1 MLLCFNCYIMLCW
14 LLLKRQN
21 AAPRSSRCN
30 KCNSYMEI
38 GAVNWKKQWNKKGES
53 EEKKP
58 DIVRVK
64 KKNVDWFRLEWSGR
78 LAMNWTISKMCK
90 FFSFSFC
97 GSRLHTPYIL
107 AGVHSFGADR
117 SVVGQLVINYHY
129 MHTNVVAIVMNCTKA
144 IYRRKYLNA
153 II

>member
-53 EEKKP
+53 EEKKA

-64 KKNVDWFRLEWSGR
+64 KKMLTGLDWNGQVGWLWIERFQKCAS
-78 LAMNWTISKMCK
+78 

-97 GSRLHTPYIL
+97 GSRLHAPYIL
-107 AGVHSFGADR
+107 AGVHSFEADR